1 MPIVE
6 MTTRVIEKRETI
18 LAGTEECGFSS
29 KSHRPLRTIY
39 TLGSKKVQV
48 RKLDNTAFDANGKTD
63 SVPPHL

>member
-6 MTTRVIEKRETI
+6 MMTRLMEKRETI

-29 KSHRPLRTIY
+29 RSHRPLRTMY

-48 RKLDNTAFDANGKTD
+48 RKLDNTAFD
-63 SVPPHL
+63 L

>member
-6 MTTRVIEKRETI
+6 MMTRVMEKRETI

-29 KSHRPLRTIY
+29 RSHRPLRTIY

-48 RKLDNTAFDANGKTD
+48 RKLDNTAFDKTD
-63 SVPPHL
+63 SVPAHL

>member
-6 MTTRVIEKRETI
+6 MMTRVIEKRETI

-29 KSHRPLRTIY
+29 RSHRHLRTMY

-48 RKLDNTAFDANGKTD
+48 RKLDNAAFD
-63 SVPPHL
+63 L

>member
-6 MTTRVIEKRETI
+6 MMTRVIEKRETI
-18 LAGTEECGFSS
+18 LAGTDECGFSS
-29 KSHRPLRTIY
+29 RSHRPLRTIY

-48 RKLDNTAFDANGKTD
+48 RKLLTYDKTD